1 MPRSRMFAVGAAAF
15 LLRVS
20 SCFDSFIVEVRRDG
34 RKDLRLQAEDRDNY
48 GNRDSFQML
57 GDQSSDESSV

>member
-15 LLRVS
+15 FLRVS
-20 SCFDSFIVEVRRDG
+20 SCFDSFIVEVRRDR
-34 RKDLRLQAEDRDNY
+34 RKDLRLQAEDRDNH